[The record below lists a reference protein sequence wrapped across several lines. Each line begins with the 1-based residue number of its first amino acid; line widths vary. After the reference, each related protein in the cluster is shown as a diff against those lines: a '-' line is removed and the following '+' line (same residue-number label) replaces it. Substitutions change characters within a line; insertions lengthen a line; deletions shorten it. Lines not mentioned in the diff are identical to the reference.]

1 VTFSRANPEPL
12 TERII
17 PRAGLPRWL
26 AIIAWCSLPI
36 VRILVFGVVAAA
48 TGLVA
53 DPSEMIS
60 PRIGGTLV
68 NVYLIAIAFIAVP
81 IAAVKLE
88 EVGRLGG
95 ASTARVATW
104 HGSVPATL
112 LIALLLTAVTEPSVL
127 TAYSVG
133 TVLSNPLSF
142 ALAVLIGFL
151 ERVPQ
156 AIGLWLSIVALVT
169 VARLGQQPVPG
180 TFPEDRSLGLK
191 AVGELLATILF
202 FYVAIF
208 VPLFLF
214 GTAALPALIGAVAV
228 FALVLIAMLVAAW
241 SVHRRMAAERK
252 VAVGAARAEYALA
265 YRAAAVT
272 ASESAHRRLHVARLL
287 LDGAE
292 SIHEWPFDDRTQR
305 IVGILLSGV
314 LTGVVVRFV
323 VFTLG
328 I

>member
-1 VTFSRANPEPL
+1 
-12 TERII
+12 
-17 PRAGLPRWL
+17 
-26 AIIAWCSLPI
+26 
-36 VRILVFGVVAAA
+36 
-48 TGLVA
+48 
-53 DPSEMIS
+53 
-60 PRIGGTLV
+60 
-68 NVYLIAIAFIAVP
+68 
-81 IAAVKLE
+81 
-88 EVGRLGG
+88 
-95 ASTARVATW
+95 
-104 HGSVPATL
+104 
-112 LIALLLTAVTEPSVL
+112 L